1 MSSALLVWHF
11 KYLLHINK
19 RICSVT
25 IRAVVYL
32 SQKMIWPLCPSWWW
46 LMPIELSPD
55 WWQKFPENSMLQYLD
70 LLGRGGRVKILLCLF
85 LFSEIF
91 CSLSSPGGTA
101 SHGEAAEQ
109 GARWSPSF
117 AHPCGAFSH
126 RSMIYSLWSS
136 LDPHAPML
144 TPQKGLLCSIPS
156 LCTAASSPS
165 PAFGEE

>member
-1 MSSALLVWHF
+1 MYLFCHSKGSCLSVPKDDLTTLSFMVVVDAYRTVTRLVAKISW
-11 KYLLHINK
+11 KYH
-19 RICSVT
+19 VT
-25 IRAVVYL
+25 VFR
-32 SQKMIWPLCPSWWW
+32 PSGQGQ
-46 LMPIELSPD
+46 EG
-55 WWQKFPENSMLQYLD
+55 ED
-70 LLGRGGRVKILLCLF
+70 LASCLF

-136 LDPHAPML
+136 LDQHAPML
-144 TPQKGLLCSIPS
+144 TPQKGLLCSVPS

-165 PAFGEE
+165 PAFEEG